1 MVEEVKMEDGKN
13 DRIQE
18 ISLPSCSPDSD
29 GSCEMTPGT
38 ISGRTSGPTRRS
50 TKGGWTDKEDDL
62 LVKAVKQFN
71 GKNWKKI
78 AELFPG
84 RSDVQCLHRWQKV
97 LNPELVKGTWTKE
110 EDDRII
116 KLVAKHGCKKW
127 SVIAKSLP
135 GRIGKQCRER
145 WHNHLNPS
153 IKKDAWTPE
162 EEVTLI
168 HAHQIYGNKWAEI
181 AKLLPGRTDNS
192 IKNHW
197 NCSVKKKL
205 GSCLASGIPSQPFG
219 NPAFKLNSHQETVG
233 SLKSHPA
240 KLGTPDQTP
249 SVDNHFMTSST
260 GFDFQNASIGRKE
273 LSSDTS
279 LIGNSKC
286 LKADDQHTLAD
297 DTECLKLEVKPS
309 PTSDPKCRKSEAIF
323 SANPSNWQED
333 RSPCSSRQTSLSFST
348 VLLCRLTDLWHG
360 NNPAHASVTD
370 DLHGTP
376 TPQSKALPSVFDEFY
391 SHVPSKESSIKR
403 RPKSPKMSEEHAF
416 NKNDLTIKNMDS
428 NYVTDT
434 SKMLTID
441 SSNNDMV
448 DDHNQVTSTPLSCD
462 GGNVGSLPYPT
473 LQLTHE
479 GSSLSGEV
487 KSKTESYVKQTQ
499 SPVQYCT
506 PPVISPSHTFSPRDP
521 ISYLRA
527 AAKSFK
533 DTPSIFRRRRLLDL
547 SRTHILNG
555 KHFSQSSND

>member
-240 KLGTPDQTP
+240 KLG
-249 SVDNHFMTSST
+249 
-260 GFDFQNASIGRKE
+260 RKE

-370 DLHGTP
+370 DLHAFGTR
-376 TPQSKALPSVFDEFY
+376 S
-391 SHVPSKESSIKR
+391 
-403 RPKSPKMSEEHAF
+403 
-416 NKNDLTIKNMDS
+416 
-428 NYVTDT
+428 
-434 SKMLTID
+434 
-441 SSNNDMV
+441 
-448 DDHNQVTSTPLSCD
+448 
-462 GGNVGSLPYPT
+462 
-473 LQLTHE
+473 
-479 GSSLSGEV
+479 
-487 KSKTESYVKQTQ
+487 
-499 SPVQYCT
+499 
-506 PPVISPSHTFSPRDP
+506 
-521 ISYLRA
+521 
-527 AAKSFK
+527 
-533 DTPSIFRRRRLLDL
+533 
-547 SRTHILNG
+547 
-555 KHFSQSSND
+555 

>member
-240 KLGTPDQTP
+240 KLG
-249 SVDNHFMTSST
+249 
-260 GFDFQNASIGRKE
+260 
-273 LSSDTS
+273 
-279 LIGNSKC
+279 
-286 LKADDQHTLAD
+286 
-297 DTECLKLEVKPS
+297 
-309 PTSDPKCRKSEAIF
+309 
-323 SANPSNWQED
+323 
-333 RSPCSSRQTSLSFST
+333 
-348 VLLCRLTDLWHG
+348 
-360 NNPAHASVTD
+360 
-370 DLHGTP
+370 
-376 TPQSKALPSVFDEFY
+376 
-391 SHVPSKESSIKR
+391 
-403 RPKSPKMSEEHAF
+403 
-416 NKNDLTIKNMDS
+416 
-428 NYVTDT
+428 
-434 SKMLTID
+434 
-441 SSNNDMV
+441 
-448 DDHNQVTSTPLSCD
+448 
-462 GGNVGSLPYPT
+462 
-473 LQLTHE
+473 
-479 GSSLSGEV
+479 EV

-555 KHFSQSSND
+555 KHFSQSSNDSFGTRS

>member
-1 MVEEVKMEDGKN
+1 MVEEVKKEDRKD
-13 DRIQE
+13 DRIPE

-29 GSCEMTPGT
+29 CSCEMTPGT
-38 ISGRTSGPTRRS
+38 IPGRMSGPTRRS

-62 LVKAVKQFN
+62 LVEAVKQFN

-110 EDDRII
+110 EDDCII
-116 KLVAKHGCKKW
+116 KLVAKHGSKKW

-145 WHNHLNPS
+145 WHNHLNPA

-168 HAHQIYGNKWAEI
+168 HAHQIYGNKWAKI
-181 AKLLPGRTDNS
+181 TKFLPGRADNS

-205 GSCLASGIPSQPFG
+205 DSYLASGIHSRPVG
-219 NPAFKLNSHQETVG
+219 NPAFKLNSHQEKMG

-240 KLGTPDQTP
+240 KLG
-249 SVDNHFMTSST
+249 
-260 GFDFQNASIGRKE
+260 RKE
-273 LSSDTS
+273 LSLDPS

-286 LKADDQHTLAD
+286 LKVEDQHTSTD
-297 DTECLKLEVKPS
+297 DTECLKSEVRPS
-309 PTSDPKCRKSEAIF
+309 PTSDPKCRKAEAIF
-323 SANPSNWQED
+323 SANPSDWHED
-333 RSPCSSRQTSLSFST
+333 RSPCSNGQTSLSSST
-348 VLLCRLTDLWHG
+348 VWPCHLTDLWHG
-360 NNPAHASVTD
+360 NDSARANVTD
-370 DLHGTP
+370 DLHSTP
-376 TPQSKALPSVFDEFY
+376 TLQSKAHPSVFDGFC
-391 SHVPSKESSIKR
+391 SHVPYKESSNQR
-403 RPKSPKMSEEHAF
+403 RPKSPKISEEHAF
-416 NKNDLTIKNMDS
+416 NKNNSTIKNMDL
-428 NYVTDT
+428 NYETDIL
-434 SKMLTID
+434 KMLTFD
-441 SSNNDMV
+441 SSSNGMV

-462 GGNVGSLPYPT
+462 GGNVGSLPYPV

-479 GSSLSGEV
+479 GSSLSG
-487 KSKTESYVKQTQ
+487 KKISKTESYIQQAK

-506 PPVISPSHTFSPRDP
+506 PPIVSPSHTYSPRDP

-527 AAKSFK
+527 SAKSFK
-533 DTPSIFRRRRLLDL
+533 NTPSIFRRRRLLDL
-547 SRTHILNG
+547 SRTDILNG
-555 KHFSQSSND
+555 KQFSQASHN